1 MDNKIENIND
11 TKNNLISEKNEKNKK
26 NNLEDSNAN
35 KDDTNIKDQKEKEQ
49 NEKEYQKLVEELNKA
64 NNFIDYFLVVGVSP
78 DILAKDWLYQ
88 STIDELNSKYKKE
101 LEPKIVSYFPPITK
115 KTISFDE
122 SIINHC
128 FPNGF
133 KLIKSSEKPSSQL
146 FSFILD
152 NNFYN
157 LNYPKKYLS
166 CFIFYEQITQY
177 KILYDE
183 YIKLSSEQNDLI
195 NENQFNLE
203 NNDNI
208 CQEISSTPTSI
219 PISTGS
225 FIPTRSSTRC
235 SKNIKDDNIYI
246 PKCLVVMSLYP
257 FFGEF
262 ERILYEIYN
271 YSLGISFESEK
282 KEKKIEKIEKKSKK
296 MSICLSPSKKSSGRM
311 TTNSIIQNNDDEIT
325 FKKIYNEITIPVD
338 KIIENLLIELPVPPR
353 GIYNLEYTLNNQSRK
368 LHQNEM
374 NQLPYVDINLK
385 RIFVEFQ
392 IKDIINIYRHLFL
405 ETRLLFFSENIE
417 LLNIY
422 IFSFLSFLYPFD
434 YQYQI
439 VTILPKENFEIME
452 SITPFIAGIN
462 ELYEK
467 EFFNKNNLTLSD
479 GVLVIDIDNKIVT
492 MVNEQSKVP
501 DFPKIYKKQLEK
513 NLSVVINSYLKE
525 DIFNRKNTSIRS
537 NRRTLTKIEESTNI
551 SSVISKNLTFAD
563 NFNINSIY
571 DNFGEDDNTVKFDKF
586 SNWNIDYQFNS
597 DIGQIFFNFN
607 ANLLSNYSKHLNLDF
622 YSSNIAPSLEL
633 LFKVDEYLKDF
644 SSGDREFY
652 NKFITETQIFG
663 DFIFMRM
670 IPKSSKEKI
679 QILSFDEKINEISTG
694 YFSQPTP
701 SIFSKSEE
709 YKFNFGI
716 VIQKPHDLSNIEKG
730 YYKQSKH
737 KLDLILNGIMLQDRI
752 DDKIIFN
759 YPIFPKLL
767 TDIFF
772 KQNISQFIEPMNLN
786 ENIQSINEDI
796 ILKSHLGGVKMRQN
810 DMINY
815 VYLCWIQMW
824 GMTFWYCDEKEK
836 KYRFQELLKVINKT
850 TNHEMEIFNLLFETL
865 SKNGTE
871 YMILKL
877 YDIIIKLKLNPSLKV
892 HNIVMKILDNSK
904 GGGNINENLQKAI
917 RGEEGKIYTKY
928 NFRKRTLKS
937 KYFKNILTEKILFY
951 AFDAC
956 MGMDCQNEINLLTV
970 SQDYND
976 MARDLIWAK
985 CPKCNEFM
993 LPKLTIQ
1000 FGKEVNINGN
1010 MKYSTSKYDSVVL
1023 FSPLSLKENYN
1034 NSLLKDY
1041 GTELD
1046 VEQLL
1051 EKYSTT
1057 FWNTLWYFK
1066 INNLDYDFML
1076 PYEQNM
1082 EEVTFNIN
1090 QEVTTSEI
1098 YESQLKNL
1106 KTKNS
1111 EEKDDILKFEK
1122 DELKISH
1129 FEFKV

>member
-1 MDNKIENIND
+1 
-11 TKNNLISEKNEKNKK
+11 
-26 NNLEDSNAN
+26 
-35 KDDTNIKDQKEKEQ
+35 
-49 NEKEYQKLVEELNKA
+49 
-64 NNFIDYFLVVGVSP
+64 
-78 DILAKDWLYQ
+78 
-88 STIDELNSKYKKE
+88 
-101 LEPKIVSYFPPITK
+101 
-115 KTISFDE
+115 
-122 SIINHC
+122 
-128 FPNGF
+128 
-133 KLIKSSEKPSSQL
+133 
-146 FSFILD
+146 
-152 NNFYN
+152 
-157 LNYPKKYLS
+157 
-166 CFIFYEQITQY
+166 
-177 KILYDE
+177 
-183 YIKLSSEQNDLI
+183 
-195 NENQFNLE
+195 
-203 NNDNI
+203 
-208 CQEISSTPTSI
+208 
-219 PISTGS
+219 
-225 FIPTRSSTRC
+225 
-235 SKNIKDDNIYI
+235 
-246 PKCLVVMSLYP
+246 
-257 FFGEF
+257 
-262 ERILYEIYN
+262 
-271 YSLGISFESEK
+271 
-282 KEKKIEKIEKKSKK
+282 

-716 VIQKPHDLSNIEKG
+716 VIQKPHDLSNIEK
-730 YYKQSKH
+730 
-737 KLDLILNGIMLQDRI
+737 
-752 DDKIIFN
+752 
-759 YPIFPKLL
+759 
-767 TDIFF
+767 
-772 KQNISQFIEPMNLN
+772 
-786 ENIQSINEDI
+786 
-796 ILKSHLGGVKMRQN
+796 
-810 DMINY
+810 
-815 VYLCWIQMW
+815 
-824 GMTFWYCDEKEK
+824 
-836 KYRFQELLKVINKT
+836 
-850 TNHEMEIFNLLFETL
+850 
-865 SKNGTE
+865 
-871 YMILKL
+871 
-877 YDIIIKLKLNPSLKV
+877 
-892 HNIVMKILDNSK
+892 
-904 GGGNINENLQKAI
+904 
-917 RGEEGKIYTKY
+917 
-928 NFRKRTLKS
+928 
-937 KYFKNILTEKILFY
+937 
-951 AFDAC
+951 
-956 MGMDCQNEINLLTV
+956 
-970 SQDYND
+970 
-976 MARDLIWAK
+976 
-985 CPKCNEFM
+985 
-993 LPKLTIQ
+993 
-1000 FGKEVNINGN
+1000 
-1010 MKYSTSKYDSVVL
+1010 
-1023 FSPLSLKENYN
+1023 
-1034 NSLLKDY
+1034 
-1041 GTELD
+1041 
-1046 VEQLL
+1046 
-1051 EKYSTT
+1051 
-1057 FWNTLWYFK
+1057 
-1066 INNLDYDFML
+1066 
-1076 PYEQNM
+1076 
-1082 EEVTFNIN
+1082 
-1090 QEVTTSEI
+1090 
-1098 YESQLKNL
+1098 
-1106 KTKNS
+1106 
-1111 EEKDDILKFEK
+1111 
-1122 DELKISH
+1122 
-1129 FEFKV
+1129 